1 MVRKKHAP
9 LFILASLSIG
19 IASILVRV
27 SGASSVACAFW
38 RLFIASL
45 MLMLVSSVGCR
56 RVLHWKALVYPLIAG
71 FALSMHFVLWMDSL
85 FKVSVAVST
94 TVVVLYPA
102 HLMLVEVLRGEK
114 VGYGAV
120 AGLLIAFA
128 AVVLLFS
135 KSLVVKSMAEVLGI
149 VEAFIASLA
158 AALYFFIGRAS
169 RRSMTTA
176 EYATTTYFTASLITL
191 AYSLAIG
198 DNVFSYLPASWPW
211 LLALAVVP
219 MLGGHTVMN
228 YLLRFYKSS
237 TVTSIALAEP
247 VVASILASIILNERT
262 GLVEVVALAM
272 AITGVALVL
281 KESKD

>member
-45 MLMLVSSVGCR
+45 MLMMVSSVGCR
-56 RVLHWKALVYPLIAG
+56 RVLHRKALVYPLIAG
-71 FALSMHFVLWMDSL
+71 FALSLHFVLWMDSL
-85 FKVSVAVST
+85 FRVSVAVST

-114 VGYGAV
+114 VGYSAV

-135 KSLVVKSMAEVLGI
+135 KSLVVKSVAEVLGI

-169 RRSMTTA
+169 RRSMATA